1 VRDFASGAV
10 RKATLAGVECGA
22 LGGAG
27 RCSVGWVNRILIVTA
42 VEAEAEAVRL
52 GLPEGEHGVLVVVGG
67 VGAGRAAAVTSRA
80 LALDSGYEAVLSLG
94 IGGAFPGKAEVGG
107 LLLARRVVA
116 ADLGADSPAGFLSV
130 DSLGFGSSTLD
141 GGRVPGLSAV
151 VGTILTVNTVTGTD
165 SRAAELMSRF
175 PAAVGEAMEG
185 YGVAC
190 AAALVSLP
198 FAEVRA
204 VSNLV
209 GKRDRDTWR
218 LDLAFAALTAAARPI
233 AEGLEAC

>member
-1 VRDFASGAV
+1 M
-10 RKATLAGVECGA
+10 
-22 LGGAG
+22 
-27 RCSVGWVNRILIVTA
+27 NRILIVTA
-42 VEAEAEAVRL
+42 VEAEAEAVRR
-52 GLPEGEHGVLVVVGG
+52 GLPEGPHGVTVLVGG
-67 VGAGRAAAVTSRA
+67 VGAAWAAAATSRA
-80 LALDSGYEAVLSLG
+80 VALDAGYEAVLSVG
-94 IGGAFPGKAEVGG
+94 IGGAFRGKAELGG

-130 DSLGFGSSTLD
+130 DELGFGSSALD
-141 GGRVPGLSAV
+141 GGRVPGLDAV

-165 SRAAELMSRF
+165 ERAAELTERH

-185 YGVAC
+185 YGVAA
-190 AAALVSLP
+190 AAALASLP

-209 GKRDRDTWR
+209 GKRDRDAWR